1 MLKSKQTEEKTTPR
15 RGIWRRIG
23 LLAAIAFGL
32 LLLLIF
38 LGPRL
43 ESDFEL
49 RYFHFADAT
58 PQRIQL
64 FVASRETAR
73 EALRPG
79 LEGRVVLQEQEA
91 GRTPWAIVYLHG
103 FSASPREVYPLVET
117 LAETMGSHAYIPRLS
132 GHGLDPDGLGEEASL
147 QAWMDDT
154 MEALAIGRVLGE
166 RVLVVGYS
174 NGANL
179 ALLAAAHSVPDMQPD
194 ALVLMAPNFQ
204 PADPAARFL
213 TWPWARVW
221 VPLRVGQ
228 ERIREALHEAHAE
241 GWSMRYATQ
250 ALFPMMA
257 SVEAVRRA
265 PLESLQVP
273 VKLIYAE
280 TDRVVD
286 VAAIEQGFARIG
298 SQQSGSL
305 VLEKVEDPSG
315 HIIAGDA
322 FSPAT
327 TLKLVEAINAFVDD
341 L

>member
-1 MLKSKQTEEKTTPR
+1 MLKRKQTKKSISPR
-15 RGIWRRIG
+15 RGRWRRIG
-23 LLAAIAFGL
+23 LVAGIALGL
-32 LLLLIF
+32 LSLLIL

-58 PQRIQL
+58 PQRIQS
-64 FVASRETAR
+64 FVAAR
-73 EALRPG
+73 EAARETLRPG
-79 LEGRVVLQEQEA
+79 LQGRVVLQEQVA
-91 GRTPWAIVYLHG
+91 QRTPWSIVYLHG
-103 FSASPREVYPLVET
+103 FSASPREVYPFVET
-117 LAETMGSHAYIPRLS
+117 LAESMHAHAYIPRLS

-179 ALLAAAHSVPDMQPD
+179 ALLAAAHAVPDAQPD
-194 ALVLMAPNFQ
+194 ALVLMAPNFL
-204 PADPAARFL
+204 PADPSARLL

-221 VPLRVGQ
+221 VPLRVGR

-273 VKLIYAE
+273 TKLIYAE

-286 VAAIEQGFARIG
+286 IAAIEQGFERIG
-298 SQQSGSL
+298 SPQKEKL
-305 VLEKVEDPSG
+305 TLEEVGDPSG

-327 TLKLVEAINAFVDD
+327 TLMLVEAIHAFVDD